1 MTRESR
7 MIAVNMY
14 SGSAGII
21 RSKIIVACIMLLA
34 LPVAH
39 AQEQDFKFELTPFAG
54 LTTGGDFEDASSA
67 TKLSLDDSS
76 SLGLILNIRE
86 SANTQWEILYSRQAT
101 EADTTGLPISSSMLD
116 LDVHYVHGGGTY
128 LFDGETARPFMSAT
142 LGASHFAPGL
152 SGIDSET
159 FFSFSIGAGL
169 HIRPDERFGIRLEAR
184 GYGTLLGSSSSL
196 FCESGP
202 SGAICAITVDGTVLW
217 QFQGFAG
224 FVFRF

>member
-76 SLGLILNIRE
+76 SL
-86 SANTQWEILYSRQAT
+86 
-101 EADTTGLPISSSMLD
+101 
-116 LDVHYVHGGGTY
+116 
-128 LFDGETARPFMSAT
+128 
-142 LGASHFAPGL
+142 
-152 SGIDSET
+152 
-159 FFSFSIGAGL
+159 
-169 HIRPDERFGIRLEAR
+169 
-184 GYGTLLGSSSSL
+184 
-196 FCESGP
+196 
-202 SGAICAITVDGTVLW
+202 
-217 QFQGFAG
+217 
-224 FVFRF
+224 